1 MPPFEPLQETTLS
14 RSCPGLDLCTRVV
27 DLVSVAVL
35 EHRVSVVLEME
46 ELFRQMRVAHA
57 GANAVLGV
65 EDVIPHLP
73 YQFKQCPAFP
83 HRDSREL
90 KGGLVLSLVL
100 WVCARRVASTNHCVP
115 SVLPGLHGGFLNSSW
130 RSSWDTPGGDST
142 GAQPVGVTNQ
152 SKSTMQLPA
161 PMSTTVR
168 VSGTPSILVGQKSHV
183 T

>member
-1 MPPFEPLQETTLS
+1 MI
-14 RSCPGLDLCTRVV
+14 
-27 DLVSVAVL
+27 SVAAL
-35 EHRVSVVLEME
+35 QHRVGVVLEVE
-46 ELFRQMRVAHA
+46 ELFSEVLVLCLCTD
-57 GANAVLGV
+57 AVPGV
-65 EDVIPHLP
+65 EDVISHLP

-83 HRDSREL
+83 HQDSREL
-90 KGGLVLSLVL
+90 KGGLVLLLVL

-115 SVLPGLHGGFLNSSW
+115 SVLPGLHGGFLNSGW

-168 VSGTPSILVGQKSHV
+168 VSGTPIILVGQKSHV